1 MRAKIK
7 ATGEIMK
14 LADYARIVLDACD
27 SYGNPIELSPEEV
40 ELIPDL
46 EPKRLYVQEDN
57 FPNID
62 WEQRR
67 YEIAKSA
74 MQGILANSHES
85 DYRCGYKGS
94 VKFPPKGVA
103 EWAVEYADALIA
115 ELKKERKD
123 NE

>member
-14 LADYARIVLDACD
+14 LADYARITLDACD

-40 ELIPDL
+40 ELIPDF
-46 EPKRLYVQEDN
+46 EPKRSYVKEDN

-62 WEQRR
+62 WELRR

-74 MQGILANSHES
+74 MPFFQQVFRDSYQIIAE
-85 DYRCGYKGS
+85 RA
-94 VKFPPKGVA
+94 VKQ
-103 EWAVEYADALIA
+103 ADALIA

>member
-14 LADYARIVLDACD
+14 LADYARITLDACD

-46 EPKRLYVQEDN
+46 EPKRLYLQEDN
-57 FPNID
+57 FPNIN

-74 MQGILANSHES
+74 MLFFQQEFKT
-85 DYRCGYKGS
+85 DYQFIAERA
-94 VKFPPKGVA
+94 VKQ
-103 EWAVEYADALIA
+103 ADALIA
-115 ELKKERKD
+115 ELKKEKKD

>member
-14 LADYARIVLDACD
+14 LADYARITLDACD
-27 SYGNPIELSPEEV
+27 SRGNPIELSPEEV

-46 EPKRLYVQEDN
+46 EPKRLYLKEDN
-57 FPNID
+57 FPKID

-74 MQGILANSHES
+74 MPFFQKLYKANFSFIAACAI
-85 DYRCGYKGS
+85 YQ
-94 VKFPPKGVA
+94 
-103 EWAVEYADALIA
+103 ADALIA